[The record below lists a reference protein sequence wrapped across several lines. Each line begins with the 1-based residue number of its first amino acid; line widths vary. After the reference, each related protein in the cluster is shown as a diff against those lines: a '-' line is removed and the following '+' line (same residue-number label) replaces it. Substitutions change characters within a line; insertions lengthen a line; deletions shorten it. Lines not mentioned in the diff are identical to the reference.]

1 VLFFF
6 LIIRE
11 CRVRCCWRA
20 QMAHGIIGK
29 NAKRAVT
36 RKLMERL
43 WLQEEGRRRRKV
55 YSKQKR

>member
-1 VLFFF
+1 
-6 LIIRE
+6 
-11 CRVRCCWRA
+11 
-20 QMAHGIIGK
+20 MAHGIIGK